1 MSFDPEMIGAFWS
14 GEGYA
19 DFGAVLFLVVLI
31 GVGLYL
37 WSAWHLWRGRKSAR
51 DDRDDSG

>member
-1 MSFDPEMIGAFWS
+1 MLGALWS

-19 DFGAVLFLVVLI
+19 DFGAVLFLVVLV

-37 WSAWHLWRGRKSAR
+37 WSGWHLWRGRKSAR
-51 DDRDDSG
+51 DDQDDGG